1 MYAIVDIAGKQF
13 RVKEKEILAVPRLE
27 GEEGAKVEFERVLLI
42 STDDGVQVG
51 QPVVE
56 GAKIEAS
63 IVDHDREKKIIVFK
77 KKRRKNYRRK
87 KGHRQPFT
95 RIQIEKIVI

>member
-13 RVKEKEILAVPRLE
+13 RVTENQVLEVPRLSAKE
-27 GEEGAKVEFERVLLI
+27 GEKVEFERVLLVAA
-42 STDDGVQVG
+42 DDEIKVG

-56 GAKIEAS
+56 GAKVEAS
-63 IVDHDREKKIIVFK
+63 VINHDRAKKVIVFK
-77 KKRRKNYRRK
+77 KRRRENYKRK

-95 RIQIEKIVI
+95 RIQVEKIVV